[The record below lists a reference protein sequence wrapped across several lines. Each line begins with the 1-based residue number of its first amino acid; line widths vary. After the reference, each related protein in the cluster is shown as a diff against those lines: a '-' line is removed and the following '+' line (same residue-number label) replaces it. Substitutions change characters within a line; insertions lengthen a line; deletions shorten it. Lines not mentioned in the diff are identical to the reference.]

1 MIELVISGVVAIRGR
16 RVEAKSKAVFTRGD
30 DVKIVA
36 HEPATDMTL
45 GGETIGP
52 RYIAWTFVFSLRD
65 RIELA
70 KADWRAG
77 RRKLPD
83 FDHDEAIPLPA

>member
-1 MIELVISGVVAIRGR
+1 
-16 RVEAKSKAVFTRGD
+16 
-30 DVKIVA
+30 
-36 HEPATDMTL
+36 MTL
-45 GGETIGP
+45 GGETIGL
-52 RYIAWTFVFSLRD
+52 RCIAWNFVSSLRD

-83 FDHDEAIPLPA
+83 FDHDQAISLPA